1 MTVFTEI
8 RNNCIEVLQ
17 GTLKHPVLLII
28 LCHAW
33 IACSLIQNIELDTG
47 WFNYYSKGIGY
58 PVLAPLFA
66 LLSIFIERFEG
77 RTKKWSWLMLPL
89 YIGSCYLECLDGFGK
104 SVSFHIICFAIL
116 PLCYLWIARAKN
128 DISFIRQAAASLNSF
143 VHALIYTA
151 VPSVLTILI
160 LISIKILFGPY
171 PIAIQ
176 IWLELFYFIVL
187 LAVLFVSFD
196 ENGRNGGYVKLVG
209 TILNWVI
216 SPALI
221 IYALILYIYLIKII
235 VSWTLPVGGVATMV
249 LSFSVILFLCK
260 SYRRIQVKRTFNWFY
275 GYSWLIAF
283 PLFFLFWA
291 GIFRRLSDY
300 GCTSNR
306 YYLVIFGLA
315 MMILISRR
323 KLKDSSSFYHHF
335 CMILSCV
342 LVLSIFC
349 PGISHQDVSFA
360 SQRRIVMHESVQ
372 LGLLNSDGKF
382 EDRLYSCKDSTDAAA
397 YRKIYKALFAMNDM
411 DTSSCR
417 NYFGLDSPHVFLE
430 RLPSEAQNF
439 AASYRTYL
447 FSEPISEI
455 LSIALQDY
463 IKIHRADGFK
473 YLCTDIYLTL
483 DELKQVCIEYDGT
496 NFIEHQAAKC
506 GWDKSTSPPAP
517 WIEEHGYE
525 MLTIRAEGLEIAIS
539 HLTISRDKNSGGWEI
554 QNGIIN
560 VEFILFNDESLIDRL
575 KSLKH

>member
-1 MTVFTEI
+1 MNLLDRI
-8 RNNCIEVLQ
+8 KGNCIASLQ
-17 GTLKHPVLLII
+17 GIRRHPVLLVI

-33 IACSLIQNIELDTG
+33 IASSLIDQGTSGNNYSTG
-47 WFNYYSKGIGY
+47 FGF
-58 PVLAPLFA
+58 PVLAPVFA
-66 LLSIFIERFEG
+66 FLSVFIDRLAC
-77 RTKKWSWLMLPL
+77 RKMKWSWILLPL
-89 YIGSCYLECLDGFGK
+89 YIGSCYLKVLDGFEET
-104 SVSFHIICFAIL
+104 VAFHVICFAIL

-128 DISFIRQAAASLNSF
+128 DIPFIRQTAVSINSLI
-143 VHALIYTA
+143 HALIFTA
-151 VPSVLTILI
+151 APTVLTLLI
-160 LISIKILFGPY
+160 IWSIRLLFGLFSDT
-171 PIAIQ
+171 AF
-176 IWLELFYFIVL
+176 IWPLYFYFIVL
-187 LAVLFVSFD
+187 FPSLFVSFD
-196 ENGRNGGYVKLVG
+196 ERNGNDGYFKLVE
-209 TILNWVI
+209 TIINWVLT
-216 SPALI
+216 PALI

-235 VSWTLPVGGVATMV
+235 ASWTLPLGGVVAMV
-249 LSFSVILFLCK
+249 LSFSVILFLCT
-260 SYRRIQVKRTFNWFY
+260 SYRRIQVRKTFNWFY
-275 GYSWLIAF
+275 DHSWLIAI
-283 PLFFLFWA
+283 PLFVLFWA
-291 GIFRRLSDY
+291 GIVRRLSDY

-306 YYLVIFGLA
+306 YYIVICGLA
-315 MMILISRR
+315 MMILIFRR

-560 VEFILFNDESLIDRL
+560 VEYILFNDESLIDRL